1 MLILVLGVLGCSS
14 PEPRSP
20 RLTAR
25 QASDLA
31 LRLANHKT
39 QERYQFAPFRYGPPA
54 RLVDGYWVWHT
65 WRDYGFGDRIEA
77 RVKFALDGSNPKADV
92 YFVARLPQPL
102 HLP

>member
-1 MLILVLGVLGCSS
+1 MSHALAF
-14 PEPRSP
+14 
-20 RLTAR
+20 RLWMITSLPSGSR
-25 QASDLA
+25 
-31 LRLANHKT
+31 T
-39 QERYQFAPFRYGPPA
+39 MAPFRYGPPA